1 MRIISTLTRA
11 HSSGDGTS
19 TVSVE
24 LIIWRRVYDQILII
38 IMSEISGSA
47 RIIAEE
53 L

>member
-1 MRIISTLTRA
+1 MRNISTLTRA
-11 HSSGDGTS
+11 HYSGDGTA

-24 LIIWRRVYDQILII
+24 LITWRRVHDQKLII